1 MNLLID
7 TQVVRYDLGGGLRY
21 INGMLSSILKLNNK
35 FKIYVRLVVYMFFS
49 YTKDTLFSSVLHF
62 VIELG

>member
-21 INGMLSSILKLNNK
+21 INEMLPSIVKLNNK
-35 FKIYVRLVVYMFFS
+35 FKIYLIGN
-49 YTKDTLFSSVLHF
+49 KNVLDYLR
-62 VIELG
+62 IDK